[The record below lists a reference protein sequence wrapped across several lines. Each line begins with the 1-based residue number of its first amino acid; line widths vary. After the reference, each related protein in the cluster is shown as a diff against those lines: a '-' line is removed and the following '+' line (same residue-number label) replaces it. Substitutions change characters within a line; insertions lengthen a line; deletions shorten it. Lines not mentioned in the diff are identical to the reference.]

1 MNDKKLESMLE
12 GFSEAR
18 RTGFLKVKEL
28 KDENKN
34 IVGVFCTYTPKE
46 LVYAS
51 GAYPVSLCS
60 ISEETIP
67 ESEQHLPK
75 NLCPL
80 IKASYGFALT
90 DKCPYMYFSDLI
102 VGETTCD
109 GKKKMY
115 EFLGELKDV
124 HVMQLPDSQIGDFSK
139 QMWENEIKIFK
150 NRLEKKFNVEITD
163 EKIKNA
169 IELCNNERSI
179 LKEFYSLGKLNP
191 SVISGYEIQ
200 KVLQA
205 VNYTFDKNIQNQEI
219 KQLIKTYRNKFE
231 KQEYI
236 TDKKVPRILITG
248 CPLGGV
254 VDKIIQPIE
263 DTGAIVVAFENCSG
277 AKNLEVN
284 VDTNLEPIKALA
296 EKYLNIP
303 CSVMSPNNKR
313 KELLEQLIREYEVD
327 GVIEVV
333 LQSCHT
339 YAIETHDIRRYC
351 TKLNVPFISLETDY
365 SKSDL
370 GQIKTRI
377 EAFVEMI

>member
-1 MNDKKLESMLE
+1 MKNQFENMLE
-12 GFSEAR
+12 NFSQAR
-18 RTGFLKVKEL
+18 RNGFLKVKEL
-28 KDENKN
+28 KDQDKN

-46 LVYAS
+46 LIYAA
-51 GAYPVSLCS
+51 GAFPVSLCS

-67 ESEQHLPK
+67 DSEKHLPK

-115 EFLGELKDV
+115 EYLGELKDV
-124 HVMQLPDSQIGDFSK
+124 HIMQLPHTQKGALSK
-139 QMWENEIKIFK
+139 ELWEKEILIFK
-150 NRLEKKFNVEITD
+150 DILEKKFNTKITED
-163 EKIKNA
+163 KIINA
-169 IELCNNERSI
+169 INLCNEERAI

-200 KVLQA
+200 NILQG
-205 VNYTFDKNIQNQEI
+205 VNYTFDKEKQNKEI
-219 KQLIKTYRNKFE
+219 LHLIETFKNKFKNKE
-231 KQEYI
+231 FLS
-236 TDKKVPRILITG
+236 TKKTPRILITG

-254 VDKIIQPIE
+254 VDKIIKPIE
-263 DTGAIVVAFENCSG
+263 ETGAIVVAYENCGG
-277 AKNLEVN
+277 AKNLETN
-284 VDTNLEPIKALA
+284 VDTTINPISALA
-296 EKYLNIP
+296 NKYLNIP
-303 CSVMSPNNKR
+303 CSIMSPNLQR
-313 KELLEQLIREYEVD
+313 KELMENMIKDYEVD

-339 YAIETHDIRRYC
+339 YAIETYDMRRHCSSLDI
-351 TKLNVPFISLETDY
+351 PFMSLETDY
-365 SKSDL
+365 SQSDL
-370 GQIKTRI
+370 GQVKTRI

>member
-1 MNDKKLESMLE
+1 MNNKFENMLDS
-12 GFSEAR
+12 FSDAR
-18 RTGFLKVKEL
+18 RNGFLKVKEL
-28 KDENKN
+28 KDQNKN

-46 LVYAS
+46 LIYAAN
-51 GAYPVSLCS
+51 AYPVSLCS

-67 ESEQHLPK
+67 ESEKHLPK

-115 EFLGELKDV
+115 EYLGELKDV
-124 HVMQLPDSQIGDFSK
+124 HIMQLPHTQKGSLSK
-139 QMWENEIKIFK
+139 ELWENEISIFK
-150 NRLEKKFNVEITD
+150 EKLESKFNTKITD
-163 EKIKNA
+163 EKLKEAIK
-169 IELCNNERSI
+169 LCNREREI

-200 KVLQA
+200 KILQGA
-205 VNYTFDKNIQNQEI
+205 NYTFDKELQN
-219 KQLIKTYRNKFE
+219 KQILELIETFKNKYKNKEFLSNKKT
-231 KQEYI
+231 
-236 TDKKVPRILITG
+236 PRILVTG

-254 VDKIIQPIE
+254 VDKIIKPIE
-263 DTGAIVVAFENCSG
+263 ETGAIVVAYENCGG
-277 AKNLEVN
+277 AKNLEFN
-284 VDTNLEPIKALA
+284 VDENIDPIVALGD
-296 EKYLNIP
+296 KYLNIP
-303 CSVMSPNNKR
+303 CSIMSPNSQR
-313 KELLEQLIREYEVD
+313 KELLERMVKEYEVD

-339 YAIETHDIRRYC
+339 YAIETHDIRRHC
-351 TKLNVPFISLETDY
+351 TSLNVPFISLETDY
-365 SKSDL
+365 SQSDL
-370 GQIKTRI
+370 GQVKTRI